1 VLTLAEEVLLLA
13 LDDEDGSFRPLPK
26 HAMEFALTSAVLMDL
41 LLARRLDVDL
51 EQLMVVDPSPVDDAL
66 LDPVLAA
73 VARSSERYNARR
85 WIMVLSQEAGEIRK
99 RALARLVAR
108 GVLRRQDDRLLW
120 VLGRRRYPILDDREQ
135 REAKLRILG
144 IVLGDEIPDH
154 RDVVLVALAD
164 AAGLFDAILTRREA
178 RMAAARIADVARM
191 DLIGQALY
199 KAKQDMREWGRW
211 VGSPREV
218 VWDGQGA

>member
-1 VLTLAEEVLLLA
+1 
-13 LDDEDGSFRPLPK
+13 
-26 HAMEFALTSAVLMDL
+26 
-41 LLARRLDVDL
+41 
-51 EQLMVVDPSPVDDAL
+51 MVVDPSTVDDAL

-85 WIMVLSQEAGEIRK
+85 WIMVLSQEAGEIRT

>member
-1 VLTLAEEVLLLA
+1 MLTLAEEVLLLA
-13 LDDEDGSFRPLPK
+13 LDDENGTFRPLPK

-51 EQLMVVDPSPVDDAL
+51 EQLMVVDPTPVGDDL
-66 LDPVLAA
+66 LDPILAA
-73 VARSSERYNARR
+73 IARSPDRYNARR

-99 RALARLVAR
+99 RALARLVDR
-108 GVLRRQDDRLLW
+108 GVLRRQDDKLLW
-120 VLGRRRYPILDDREQ
+120 VLGRRRYPVLDDTEQ

-144 IVLGDEIPDH
+144 IVLGDDIPDH
-154 RDVVLVALAD
+154 RDVVLVAVAD

-178 RMAAARIADVARM
+178 RMASQRIADVARM
-191 DLIGQALY
+191 DLLGQALL

-218 VWDGQGA
+218 VWDGGDA

>member
-13 LDDEDGSFRPLPK
+13 LDDEDGSFRPLPR

-41 LLARRLDVDL
+41 LLARRLDADL
-51 EQLMVVDPSPVDDAL
+51 EQLILVDRTPLGDEL
-66 LDPVLAA
+66 LDPILAA
-73 VARSSERYNARR
+73 IARSTERYNARR
-85 WIMVLSQEAGEIRK
+85 WIMVLSQEAGEIRR
-99 RALARLVAR
+99 RALLRLVQR
-108 GVLRRQDDRLLW
+108 GVLRQSDDKLLW
-120 VLGRRRYPILDDREQ
+120 VLGRRRYPVLDDSEQ

-154 RDVVLVALAD
+154 RDVVLVALAH

-178 RMAAARIADVARM
+178 RMAATRIADVARM

-199 KAKQDMREWGRW
+199 MAKQDMREWGRW

-218 VWDGQGA
+218 VWGGKGA

>member
-13 LDDEDGSFRPLPK
+13 LDDEDGTFRPLPK
-26 HAMEFALTSAVLMDL
+26 HAMDFALTSAVLMDL

-51 EQLMVVDPSPVDDAL
+51 EQLMVVDPTPVGDDL

-73 VARSSERYNARR
+73 IARSPVRHNARR
-85 WIMVLSQEAGEIRK
+85 WIMVLSQEAGEIRE

-120 VLGRRRYPILDDREQ
+120 VLGRRRYPVVDDAEQ
-135 REAKLRILG
+135 REAKLRILA
-144 IVLGDEIPDH
+144 IVLGDEIPEH
-154 RDVVLVALAD
+154 RDVVLVALAQ

-178 RMAAARIADVARM
+178 RMAAGRIRDVARM

-218 VWDGQGA
+218 VWGGRDA